1 LSFKPEPNHQTVSL
15 ELYGSALLSLASWS
29 DTMEASSLQIVL
41 TAMILLSHLELLM
54 GDFRQFASHAMGVNK
69 LLTSSTMNDIVP
81 DHWTC
86 ELIANW
92 TQAKAHCWWLRFH
105 FSTPDFHRSSES
117 FGCSTWLTTVLEEA
131 IDNRAVII
139 AALCECCRLK
149 SVAFLNQWESASTQK
164 ASWST
169 TPAFAAQRTILDRW
183 HNRLTLSEL
192 PTEAFPATP
201 SSVYPADEKPLD
213 VQPLRFTSHGTAMN
227 YAYYVV
233 SRLFLCGIAAVGCEC
248 SLSNPCE
255 ASDHGANFWALLL
268 ARITAGLEWDDCT
281 RLNTF
286 TIGLSTLFIPCALDA
301 SDTRISLWMLN
312 WLEQRYSTTALEE
325 GSFPVLQALQALRA
339 IHRERREGRVT
350 KAVFACSEDEGGTG
364 KYGSYNSQNIT
375 SLLVYGYDIIT
386 GQKISRITAL

>member
-1 LSFKPEPNHQTVSL
+1 
-15 ELYGSALLSLASWS
+15 
-29 DTMEASSLQIVL
+29 L

-54 GDFRQFASHAMGVNK
+54 GDFRQFASHSMGVNK
-69 LLTSSTMNDIVP
+69 ILTSSTMIDTVP

-105 FSTPDFHRSSES
+105 FSTPDYHRNSES
-117 FGCSTWLTTVLEEA
+117 LGCCTWLTTVLEEA

-149 SVAFLNQWESASTQK
+149 SVAFLDQWESAPTQK

-169 TPAFAAQRTILDRW
+169 TPAVTAQRTMLDRW
-183 HNRLTLSEL
+183 HNRLALSEL
-192 PTEAFPATP
+192 PIEAFPNAP
-201 SSVYPADEKPLD
+201 SLAYPAHEKPLD
-213 VQPLRFTSHGTAMN
+213 VQPLRFTSHRAAIN

-233 SRLFLCGIAAVGCEC
+233 SRLFLCGIAAVDCGC
-248 SLSNPCE
+248 SSSNPCE
-255 ASDHGANFWALLL
+255 ASDHGANFWAHLL
-268 ARITAGLEWDDCT
+268 ARITAALEWHDCT

-339 IHRERREGRVT
+339 VHRERREGRVA
-350 KAVFACSEDEGGTG
+350 KAVFACSEDEGGVG

-375 SLLVYGYDIIT
+375 SLLVNGHDIT
-386 GQKISRITAL
+386 NGQNYSRITAL